1 MLQMSDAAETHS
13 TRKMLRALLVRVITE
28 DKVRITWAFKIA
40 LFGHVLLERSHFQSS
55 LKKYPMIR

>member
-13 TRKMLRALLVRVITE
+13 TKKMVRAWVVRVITE

-40 LFGHVLLERSHFQSS
+40 LFDHVLPERSHFQSS
-55 LKKYPMIR
+55 LKGYPMIR